1 MGHKR
6 KQLDK
11 LKNPVARYAPR
22 FNKSAVFTDRKK
34 EAKRNGYAGAQRG
47 HLTTKEEY

>member
-1 MGHKR
+1 MSHKR

-11 LKNPVARYAPR
+11 LKNPVARYAHR

-34 EAKRNGYAGAQRG
+34 EAKRNGYAGAHRA
-47 HLTTKEEY
+47 HLTTIEEY

>member
-1 MGHKR
+1 MSHKR

-34 EAKRNGYAGAQRG
+34 EAKRNGYAGAHRG

>member
-1 MGHKR
+1 MSHKR

-34 EAKRNGYAGAQRG
+34 EAKRNGYKRALRG
-47 HLTTKEEY
+47 HLTTIEEY